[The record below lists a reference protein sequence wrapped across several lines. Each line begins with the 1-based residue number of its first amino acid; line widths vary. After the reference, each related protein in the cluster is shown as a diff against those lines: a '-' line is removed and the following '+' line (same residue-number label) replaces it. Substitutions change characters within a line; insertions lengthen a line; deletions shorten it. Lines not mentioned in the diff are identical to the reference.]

1 MCIQRGNWKIVL
13 KSEKYVDN
21 QKREE
26 NEEKK
31 FERLECTINVKRNA
45 WNNNMNLD
53 GLTNW
58 LLFRIYLTVT
68 FSRIAQE

>member
-1 MCIQRGNWKIVL
+1 MCIQGGNWKIVL

-21 QKREE
+21 QKQEE

-68 FSRIAQE
+68 FSRIAQK

>member
-21 QKREE
+21 QKQEE

-53 GLTNW
+53 GLTNC

-68 FSRIAQE
+68 FSQIAQE

>member
-1 MCIQRGNWKIVL
+1 MCIQGGNWKIVL

-31 FERLECTINVKRNA
+31 FEWLECTINVKRNA

-68 FSRIAQE
+68 FSQIAQE

>member
-1 MCIQRGNWKIVL
+1 MCIQGGNWKIVL

>member
-31 FERLECTINVKRNA
+31 FEWLECTINVKRNA